1 MSEITLPAWL
11 VFTAA
16 PLAAIGFI
24 AVVLVAM
31 AMFDP
36 DEDY

>member
-1 MSEITLPAWL
+1 MNDFTLPGWL

-16 PLAAIGFI
+16 PLAAIGLVVVILGAI
-24 AVVLVAM
+24 AIL
-31 AMFDP
+31 DP